1 MELILVREVKDKKKG
16 FFKYINNKMKTR
28 WNAGLL
34 LNDMGTKITED
45 TEKTEL
51 LNTFFASVFTAKSG
65 PQESQTLNVRES
77 A

>member
-1 MELILVREVKDKKKG
+1 
-16 FFKYINNKMKTR
+16 
-28 WNAGLL
+28 
-34 LNDMGTKITED
+34 MGMKITED